1 MTTLRK
7 PTGRLYT
14 SNLPGL
20 KKLNKTADR
29 LLITRAGA
37 EISNVEPVRALS
49 PSPEL
54 FHTYLDEWK
63 DRPDKGWWPEYER
76 RFRRELESGE
86 KRTALREVY
95 KRLLRGQDVVL
106 ICFCKDH
113 RYCHRRL
120 VGEFYGEYGVQA
132 EELNPVTVEQIDLF

>member
-1 MTTLRK
+1 MTDTRK
-7 PTGRLYT
+7 PSGRLYT

-20 KKLNKTADR
+20 KKLKMQADR

-49 PSPEL
+49 PSPDL
-54 FHTYLDEWK
+54 FHTYLDEWR
-63 DRPDKGWWPEYER
+63 DRPDKSWWPEYER
-76 RFRRELESGE
+76 RFRRELESEE
-86 KRTALREVY
+86 KLAALRDVY
-95 KRLLRGQDVVL
+95 KRLLRGQDVAL

-120 VGEFYGEYGVQA
+120 VGEFFEDYGVQA